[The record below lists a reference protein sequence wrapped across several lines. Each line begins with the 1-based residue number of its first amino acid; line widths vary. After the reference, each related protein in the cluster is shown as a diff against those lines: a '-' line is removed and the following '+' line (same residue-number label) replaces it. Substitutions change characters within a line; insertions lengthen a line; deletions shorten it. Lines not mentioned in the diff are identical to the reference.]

1 MQSNLERKISVSF
14 AIQWKKIICWFHSWT
29 FYRNSMLH
37 FSYKLYKYKSYI
49 FFCKSWFFLQINLI
63 SCRKDE
69 TSRSMMIN
77 FVDVLNT
84 ILAGNE
90 KMDLGEFNF
99 IGGWIDRYLL
109 ECQKNRIG
117 SLLEMIANVFEKC
130 IILQVSC
137 NNSGW
142 YVFVFISNI
151 FLN

>member
-1 MQSNLERKISVSF
+1 
-14 AIQWKKIICWFHSWT
+14 
-29 FYRNSMLH
+29 
-37 FSYKLYKYKSYI
+37 
-49 FFCKSWFFLQINLI
+49 LI